1 MATESYESNKFQFP
15 GEFRCSEVALISLS
29 GNIAGIK
36 SSITELNIYEGLT
49 NNFITGDVTFVDTA
63 NLLDEMPITGAE
75 YLDFK
80 IRTPIK
86 SMYRDDD
93 DKGGYDFTN
102 RRMAVYK
109 ILNKTQL
116 SGGTTQVTLGFI
128 SPEAIRNQNV
138 RVSRAFDGSYDK
150 AVADIFK
157 KEYGLN
163 SKRKFYLQETKNN
176 FKFVAP
182 NKRPVDVINMIAS
195 RAEPKRSALPG
206 YLFYEN
212 GQGFHF
218 RSLDSF
224 FFPVAEGF
232 TPIPEMFEFF
242 CTDEPVQNTMPK
254 NETPLRQL
262 RFAKSYKL
270 SNYVDL
276 IRMQRSGAFAS
287 QLISYDAY
295 NKTFSKHNHNYLDDF
310 VRVPHL
316 EKDDDGIDSI
326 SYTGLAPNAHY
337 DPTDFSATNST
348 SFGRTQYNTISDYSQ
363 ARIMVTSDTANTHN
377 TNMSEGYRTKDTLQR
392 RAMSLELL
400 NTIQLELTTHGNTHL
415 NAGHIIRVNLPRPG
429 QGKTDVKTTQYDKA
443 LSGRWLITAVRHKFN
458 FGDTLHQSVYTC
470 IKETYNRQVH
480 RGVSPNKLTVE
491 DEGKPL
497 NLYDRSEYN

>member
-1 MATESYESNKFQFP
+1 MATDSYDSNNFQYP

-49 NNFITGDVTFVDTA
+49 SNFITGDVTFEDTA

-80 IRTPIK
+80 IRTPIR
-86 SMYRDDD
+86 SLYRDDN

-109 ILNKTQL
+109 IINKVQL

-138 RVSRAFDGSYDK
+138 RVSRAYDGPYDK

-163 SKRKFYLQETKNN
+163 SKRKLYIQETKNN

-206 YLFYEN
+206 YVFYEN

-242 CTDEPVQNTMPK
+242 ASDEPIQNTKLK
-254 NETPLRQL
+254 NETPIAQL
-262 RFAKSYKL
+262 RFAEAKISK
-270 SNYVDL
+270 YVDL

-310 VRVPHL
+310 VRIPHL
-316 EKDDDGIDSI
+316 EKDDEGIDTI
-326 SYTGLAPNAHY
+326 MYTGLAPNAHY
-337 DPTDFSATNST
+337 DPTDLTATNST

-363 ARIMVTSDTANTHN
+363 ARIMVASDTANTHN
-377 TNMSEGYRTKDTLQR
+377 TNMSEGYRSKDTLQR

-400 NTIQLELTTHGNTHL
+400 DTIQLQLTAHGNTHL

-429 QGKTDVKTTQYDKA
+429 QGKTDVKTTQYDKT

-458 FGDTLHQSVYTC
+458 FGDTLHQSIYTC
-470 IKETYNRQVH
+470 VKETYNRQVH
-480 RGVSPNKLTVE
+480 RGVSPNKLIVE

-497 NLYDRSEYN
+497 NLYDRRAYI

>member
-1 MATESYESNKFQFP
+1 MAAQSYDSNKFQYP

-36 SSITELNIYEGLT
+36 SSITELNIYESLT
-49 NNFITGDVTFVDTA
+49 NNFISGDVTFVDTA
-63 NLLDEMPITGAE
+63 NLLDEMPIIGAE

-86 SMYRDDD
+86 SMYRDDN

-109 ILNKTQL
+109 ILDKTQL
-116 SGGTTQVTLGFI
+116 SGGTTQVTLAFI

-138 RVSRAFDGSYDK
+138 RVSRAYDGPYDK

-163 SKRKFYLQETKNN
+163 SKKQLYIQPTKNN

-195 RAEPKRSALPG
+195 RAEPKTSSLPG
-206 YLFYEN
+206 YVFYEN

-224 FFPVAEGF
+224 YFPVSQGF
-232 TPIPEMFEFF
+232 TPVPEMFEFF
-242 CTDEPVQNTMPK
+242 ATDENVGSTKPK
-254 NETPLRQL
+254 NETPLAQL
-262 RFAKSYKL
+262 RFAKSFKI

-287 QLISYDAY
+287 KLISYDAY
-295 NKTFSKHNHNYLDDF
+295 NKTFSTKNHNYYDDF
-310 VRVPHL
+310 LRVPHL
-316 EKDDDGIDSI
+316 EKDDAEDDSA
-326 SYTGLAPNAHY
+326 SYRGLAPAAHY

-377 TNMSEGYRTKDTLQR
+377 TNMSEGYRLKDTLQR

-400 NTIQLELTTHGNTHL
+400 NTIQLELTAHGNTHL

-429 QGKTDVKTTQYDKA
+429 RGKTDVKTTQYDKT

-458 FGDTLHQSVYTC
+458 FGDTLHQSIYTC
-470 IKETYNRQVH
+470 IKETYNREVH
-480 RGVSPNKLTVE
+480 LPISPNKLNVG

>member
-36 SSITELNIYEGLT
+36 SSITELNIYESLT

-138 RVSRAFDGSYDK
+138 RISRAFDGPYDK

-270 SNYVDL
+270 DKYVDL

-363 ARIMVTSDTANTHN
+363 ARIMVASDTANTHN
-377 TNMSEGYRTKDTLQR
+377 TNMS
-392 RAMSLELL
+392 
-400 NTIQLELTTHGNTHL
+400 
-415 NAGHIIRVNLPRPG
+415 
-429 QGKTDVKTTQYDKA
+429 
-443 LSGRWLITAVRHKFN
+443 
-458 FGDTLHQSVYTC
+458 
-470 IKETYNRQVH
+470 
-480 RGVSPNKLTVE
+480 
-491 DEGKPL
+491 
-497 NLYDRSEYN
+497 